1 MVSGRRWTWFIWGL
15 GGFCLAV
22 VAAMGAWAAL
32 QGPLTVYRVIVNGE
46 TTIEDYKRYPFR
58 PLTPSLRPYRFK
70 EAPQPELARVAV
82 EGRGEVD
89 LVDLLGGSSSV
100 AFLVVKDERLLFERY
115 FQGHDQSTL
124 VQTFS
129 VSKSI
134 LSFLIGAAIED
145 GVIGSVDD
153 VVTAYVPDLSAGGFD
168 KVRIV
173 DLLQMNSG
181 MDYVENDSPFG
192 QHVRFNY
199 TSHLENEI
207 LALHVRPVP
216 QHGFAYKSG
225 ESALLGLILKRA
237 LKEKTISQ
245 YTQGRLWEP
254 LGMEY
259 GGLWSLD
266 AEGGLE
272 KAWCCLSATAR
283 DLAKFGVLYR
293 DGGMW
298 QGVPILPMRWVADS
312 TTNGPFSPDRWWH
325 TGFWNYGYQWWLVN
339 RERGDFMARG
349 KNGQFIYVDPASGVV
364 VVRLGPR
371 LGTYGGKPLT
381 VDDWSAFFQAV
392 AAKAAAL

>member
-82 EGRGEVD
+82 AGRGEVD
-89 LVDLLGGSSSV
+89 LVDLLEGSSSV
-100 AFLVVKDERLLFERY
+100 SFLVVKDERLLFERY
-115 FQGHDQSTL
+115 FQGHDRSTL

-145 GVIGSVDD
+145 GVIGGVDD
-153 VVTAYVPDLSAGGFD
+153 VVTAYVPELSASGFD

-181 MDYVENDSPFG
+181 MDYVENDNPFG

-199 TSHLENEI
+199 TPDLENEI

-216 QHGFAYKSG
+216 QHGFTYKSG
-225 ESALLGLILKRA
+225 ESALLGLVLKRA

-283 DLAKFGVLYR
+283 DLAKFGALYR
-293 DGGMW
+293 DRGMW
-298 QGVPILPMRWVADS
+298 QGAPILPMRWVADS
-312 TTNGPFSPDRWWH
+312 TINGPFSPDRWWH

-349 KNGQFIYVDPASGVV
+349 KDGQFIYVDPASGVV

-371 LGTYGGKPLT
+371 LGTYGGNPLT